1 MGALEDGPKRHEGDR
16 APTRPPAAPSSQ
28 RTKSMTLLS
37 TKLRYGVVA
46 QAFHWV
52 TVVLLATAWLVAH
65 GGSRPLH
72 MTLGFTVFVIVAAR
86 LLWRAVDRRP
96 AHDSL
101 SPVVA
106 LGSRLVHWL
115 LYAML
120 IAIPVSAI
128 AGTWL
133 GGHPIVVYGLDL
145 GPYVGAS
152 RALGRQ
158 IMEIHELL
166 ANAIVVVAGLHAV
179 AALFHHFFVKDDVLR
194 TMLPGG
200 RAA

>member
-1 MGALEDGPKRHEGDR
+1 MS
-16 APTRPPAAPSSQ
+16 SSQ
-28 RTKSMTLLS
+28 RITHMTLFG
-37 TKLRYGVVA
+37 TKLHYGTVA

-52 TVVLLATAWLVAH
+52 TVVLLAAAWLVAH
-65 GGSRPLH
+65 GEFRSLH

-86 LLWRAVDRRP
+86 LLWRAFDRQP

-106 LGSRLVHWL
+106 LGSKLVHWL

-128 AGTWL
+128 VGTWL
-133 GGHPIVVYGLDL
+133 GGHAIVVYGLDL
-145 GPYVGAS
+145 GPYLAES
-152 RALGRQ
+152 RHLGHQ
-158 IMEIHELL
+158 IMEVHQLL

-179 AALFHHFFVKDDVLR
+179 AALFHHFFVKDGVLR
-194 TMLPGG
+194 AMLPGG